1 MSKSSSASDALPASA
16 AKALTELGANLAI
29 ARKRRNESLRA
40 RASRMNVSVP
50 TLHRMESGD
59 PSVGVGVY
67 LTALW
72 LMNKHREL
80 PKIASPFD
88 DVSAIDAEIRKAGAK
103 HKKAAEA

>member
-1 MSKSSSASDALPASA
+1 M
-16 AKALTELGANLAI
+16 

-40 RASRMNVSVP
+40 RAARMNVSVP
-50 TLHRMESGD
+50 TLLRMENGD

-80 PKIASPFD
+80 PKIADPFAD
-88 DVSAIDAEIRKAGAK
+88 LPAIDAEIRKAGTK
-103 HKKAAEA
+103 HKKTSEA